1 MAIRILI
8 ADDHAV
14 VRRGMLTLLED
25 ADDMEVIGEAA
36 DGEQALAMI
45 PELLPDVLLLDITMP
60 KLSGLDVAREVAA
73 SYPSVRV
80 LMFSM
85 HTNPDYILTS
95 VQNGAAG
102 YLPKDSD
109 HDEILKALRTVAVGE
124 LYYPPSAS
132 AVIIRHYVVP
142 KATQQ
147 RETPSLTNENKATI
161 WKKLTPRET
170 QILQC
175 LTQGMSSRDIAHRF
189 DVSPNT
195 IANQRASI
203 IRKAGV
209 KNMVEL
215 ITVALGNQAK

>member
-14 VRRGMLTLLED
+14 VRRGILTLLED
-25 ADDMEVIGEAA
+25 ADDLEVIGEAA

-45 PELLPDVLLLDITMP
+45 PDLLPDVLLLDITMP
-60 KLSGLDVAREVAA
+60 KLSGLDVVKEVVARF
-73 SYPSVRV
+73 PTVRV

-85 HTNPDYILTS
+85 HNNPDYILTS
-95 VQNGAAG
+95 VQHGALG

-109 HDEILKALRTVAVGE
+109 HDEILKALRTVAAGD
-124 LYYPPSAS
+124 LYYPPSAA

-142 KATQQ
+142 KSAQQ
-147 RETPSLTNENKATI
+147 RETPAPPKDTIAPI

-170 QILQC
+170 QILHC

-215 ITVALGNQAK
+215 ISVALGSRVK